1 MNSTLEGPGTKR
13 PYRNLVREEIL
24 REMEF
29 PQEPEEAGVVV
40 LERHPEQRLG
50 DKRAWFIRRMEF
62 HIEEA
67 RTRVER
73 PCVEDCVPVL
83 FVLKI

>member
-50 DKRAWFIRRMEF
+50 DKRAWFIAEWNF
-62 HIEEA
+62 
-67 RTRVER
+67 T
-73 PCVEDCVPVL
+73 
-83 FVLKI
+83 